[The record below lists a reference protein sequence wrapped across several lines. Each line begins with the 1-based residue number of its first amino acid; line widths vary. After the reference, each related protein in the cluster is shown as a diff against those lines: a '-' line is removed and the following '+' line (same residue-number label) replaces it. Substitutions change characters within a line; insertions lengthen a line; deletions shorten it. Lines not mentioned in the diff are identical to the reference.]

1 MTVNLG
7 TRATYSHD
15 PTTGTRQTG
24 MNGCLFGRTR
34 RSYIHGIT
42 DTRSVPRLPPRPHP
56 SWRVS
61 GDVEPPASTSD
72 IEEALDLRMT
82 VLCSR

>member
-34 RSYIHGIT
+34 RSCVCVFKAPRSRSRSRSALVTPRESRSRLT
-42 DTRSVPRLPPRPHP
+42 DTSP
-56 SWRVS
+56 
-61 GDVEPPASTSD
+61 
-72 IEEALDLRMT
+72 
-82 VLCSR
+82 